1 MDEPVLCGMAQ
12 TALDRPDPLFR
23 MGNTN
28 CGGCGLSNLMQ
39 MLRHAVA
46 DRRVQFVIPA
56 SCAAVAAGQFPHSA

>member
-28 CGGCGLSNLMQ
+28 CGGCALSNLLQ

-46 DRRVQFVIPA
+46 DRRVRLVLPA
-56 SCAAVAAGQFPHSA
+56 GVPARSTVHR